1 MSYDVMFDNKGS
13 YTDFGLKFKSY
24 DITMPEAKTTLVSVP
39 GSNVTL
45 DYTEM
50 NGDVF
55 YERRKLT
62 MVFGLSASYEGWHDA
77 VSAFANYINGQ
88 KRKIILPTDNSFY
101 YIGRSQILP
110 KKTDRVLGT
119 VTVEALVY
127 PYKKEL
133 LDGTE
138 DWDWDTFDFENGIIR
153 EYSEIT
159 VPGTLVIDGRREKV
173 IPTFSCSANMTV
185 TYNGTT
191 YNLAAGE
198 NTIYSLALGDGEH
211 ELTFAGSGK
220 VTVGYRGGSL

>member
-55 YERRKLT
+55 YEQRKIT
-62 MVFGLSASYEGWHDA
+62 MIFGLSASYESWHD
-77 VSAFANYINGQ
+77 VLSVFSNYINGQ
-88 KRKIILPTDNSFY
+88 KRKIILPTDNGFY
-101 YIGRSQILP
+101 YIGRSQISS

-133 LDGTE
+133 QDGTD
-138 DWDWDTFDFENGIIR
+138 DWDWDPFDFENGIIR
-153 EYSEIT
+153 EYGEVA
-159 VPGTLVIDGRREKV
+159 VPGTLIIDGRREKV
-173 IPTFSCSANMTV
+173 IPTFSCSMAMTV
-185 TYNGTT
+185 TYDGTT
-191 YNLAAGE
+191 YDLSAGD
-198 NTIYSLALGDGEH
+198 NTIYSLALGEGEH
-211 ELTFAGSGK
+211 ELTFSGTGK

>member
-1 MSYDVMFDNKGS
+1 
-13 YTDFGLKFKSY
+13 
-24 DITMPEAKTTLVSVP
+24 
-39 GSNVTL
+39 
-45 DYTEM
+45 
-50 NGDVF
+50 
-55 YERRKLT
+55 
-62 MVFGLSASYEGWHDA
+62 LSASYEGWHDA

-88 KRKIILPTDNSFY
+88 NRKIILPTDNSFY
-101 YIGRSQILP
+101 YIGRSQISP

-133 LDGTE
+133 QDGTD
-138 DWDWDTFDFENGIIR
+138 DWDWDPFDFENGIIR

-191 YNLAAGE
+191 YNLTAGE